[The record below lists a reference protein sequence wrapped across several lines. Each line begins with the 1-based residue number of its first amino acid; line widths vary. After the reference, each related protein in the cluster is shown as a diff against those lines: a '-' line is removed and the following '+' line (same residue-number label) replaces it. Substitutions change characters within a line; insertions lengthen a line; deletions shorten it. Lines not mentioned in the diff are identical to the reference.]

1 MHTLSFNR
9 LLRYRYIE
17 LIALWEGRL
26 TTKHLCHTFQIG
38 RQQASKDISAYNK
51 LIGPNN
57 LLYDRSLKGYVPAAN
72 FTPKLTAGVLEEYL
86 ALVTDHYDPLNIL
99 NSLKIQNCPLEDI
112 RWPARNV
119 DPALIRSLVEALKY
133 NQRIEVDYVSVKQPD
148 REGRIIA
155 PHTMVFTGERWHL
168 RAWCE
173 KNRDYRDFV
182 LSRFRGT
189 PELLGPSKNLVEDD
203 LAWQT
208 EVTMK
213 IVPNPDLT
221 LAQQSVVAEDY
232 GMLKGKMNIT
242 IRAQLI
248 PYALNLL
255 RIDINPEAENP
266 LSNQLV
272 LGNAKTLE
280 DKWLA
285 FASQD

>member
-1 MHTLSFNR
+1 MHALSFNR
-9 LLRYRYIE
+9 LMRYRYIE

-26 TTKHLCHTFQIG
+26 TTKHLCQTFQIG
-38 RQQASKDISAYNK
+38 RQQASKDINAYNK
-51 LIGPNN
+51 LIAPNN

-72 FTPKLTAGVLEEYL
+72 FAPKVTAGVLEEYL
-86 ALVTDHYDPLNIL
+86 ALATDYYDPLNIL

-112 RWPARNV
+112 RWPVRNV
-119 DPALIRSLVEALKY
+119 DPALIRSLVEAIKST
-133 NQRIEVDYVSVKQPD
+133 QRMEVDYVSVQQPD

-155 PHTMVFTGERWHL
+155 PHAMVFTGERWHM

-208 EVTMK
+208 KVAME
-213 IVPNPDLT
+213 ILPNPDLT

-255 RIDINPEAENP
+255 RITINPEAENP

-272 LGNAKTLE
+272 LGNTKTL

-285 FASQD
+285 FANQD

>member
-57 LLYDRSLKGYVPAAN
+57 LLYDRSLKGFVPAAN

-99 NSLKIQNCPLEDI
+99 NSLKIQNCPLEEM

-119 DPALIRSLVEALKY
+119 DPALIRSLVEAIKY
-133 NQRIEVDYVSVKQPD
+133 NQRMEVDYVSVKQPD

-155 PHTMVFTGERWHL
+155 PHTMVFTGERWHV

-203 LAWQT
+203 LEWQT
-208 EVTMK
+208 EVTMN

-221 LAQQSVVAEDY
+221 SAQQSVVAEDY

-255 RIDINPEAENP
+255 RIDINSETENP

-272 LGNAKTLE
+272 LGNASTL
-280 DKWLA
+280 DNWLA
-285 FASQD
+285 FANQD

>member
-1 MHTLSFNR
+1 MHTLTFNR

-86 ALVTDHYDPLNIL
+86 ALVTDYYNPLNLL
-99 NSLKIQNCPLEDI
+99 NSLKIQNCPLEHI

-119 DPALIRSLVEALKY
+119 DPALTRSLVEAIKY
-133 NQRIEVDYVSVKQPD
+133 NQRMEVDYVSVKQPD

-155 PHTMVFTGERWHL
+155 PHTMVFTGERWHV

-189 PELLGPSKNLVEDD
+189 PEFLGPSK
-203 LAWQT
+203 
-208 EVTMK
+208 
-213 IVPNPDLT
+213 
-221 LAQQSVVAEDY
+221 S
-232 GMLKGKMNIT
+232 
-242 IRAQLI
+242 
-248 PYALNLL
+248 
-255 RIDINPEAENP
+255 
-266 LSNQLV
+266 
-272 LGNAKTLE
+272 
-280 DKWLA
+280 
-285 FASQD
+285 

>member
-51 LIGPNN
+51 LICPNN
-57 LLYDRSLKGYVPAAN
+57 LLYDRSLKGYVPSAN

-86 ALVTDHYDPLNIL
+86 ALVTDYYNPLNLL

-119 DPALIRSLVEALKY
+119 DPALIRSLVEAIKY
-133 NQRIEVDYVSVKQPD
+133 NQRMEVDYVSVKQPD

-155 PHTMVFTGERWHL
+155 PHTMVFTGERWHV

-203 LAWQT
+203 LEWQT
-208 EVTMK
+208 EVTMN

-221 LAQQSVVAEDY
+221 SAQQSVVAEDY
-232 GMLKGKMNIT
+232 GMIKGKMNIT

-255 RIDINPEAENP
+255 RIDINSEAENP

-272 LGNAKTLE
+272 LGNASTL
-280 DKWLA
+280 DNWLA
-285 FASQD
+285 FANQD

>member
-86 ALVTDHYDPLNIL
+86 ALVTDYYNPLNLL
-99 NSLKIQNCPLEDI
+99 NSLKIQNCPLEHI

-119 DPALIRSLVEALKY
+119 DPALTRSLVEAIKY
-133 NQRIEVDYVSVKQPD
+133 NQRMEVDYVSVKQPD

-155 PHTMVFTGERWHL
+155 PHTMVFTGERWHV

-203 LAWQT
+203 LEWQT
-208 EVTMK
+208 EVTMN

-221 LAQQSVVAEDY
+221 SAQQSVVAEDY

-255 RIDINPEAENP
+255 RIDINSEAENP

-272 LGNAKTLE
+272 LGNASTL
-280 DKWLA
+280 DNWLA
-285 FASQD
+285 FANQD